1 MFCGSLRLLMQ
12 TPPHIAYL
20 YSRYPVVSQTFC
32 DTEMLALEAMG
43 FQITVGSLN
52 PPTTSFRHERL
63 DRLRAEIIYPPP
75 SPVLEAHPVNDP
87 LWLEMNALA
96 EEHDKRYGKA
106 YKSATRAR
114 NAFYF
119 AKELNQ
125 RGIKHVHVH
134 FANRAT
140 HTALFL
146 KKAGISFSFTA
157 HAQDLMIDLGST
169 ELLQEMAREAEFV
182 VAVSD
187 FSKGLLQSMCP
198 ESSGKIIR
206 IYNGLDPAAFR
217 PTCAPAGP
225 LKIVSIGRL
234 IDFKGFQHLI
244 PAIALLR
251 DRGIIVSL
259 KIVGDGPLRNALEKQ
274 INSLNI
280 NELVSLLGI
289 QSQDQIKHLM
299 EQSDV
304 FALGC
309 IVDAKGA
316 SDILPTVIL
325 EAMACG
331 KPVVSTKL
339 VGVPE
344 MVEHGISGL
353 LAEPGNEAQLADHL
367 ATLAHDPAMRAAMG
381 QAARAK
387 FESTFALEHTAGQ
400 LAGQFRKIPSP
411 AIQNKG
417 TPILCLLPDWPV
429 NAWTLAAAEIEF
441 LRKQKSIRLVSP
453 TCLPKLDSPPDGI
466 LFLPDAMVLESAWRN
481 TPNLVAKAESIY
493 EKCGSV
499 DGETFFREA
508 RRAVY
513 LIGQLSRWQVKHIHA
528 FRAESMLCAW
538 IINRLTGIHAS
549 ATIQEK
555 PDVSRS
561 SIETMGKDFI
571 FGSLSDSKIKLDWPD
586 ALNLHEPQP
595 KRGLF
600 KTAPP
605 APINDAPKV
614 WSEWM
619 KRVL

>member
-1 MFCGSLRLLMQ
+1 MQ
-12 TPPHIAYL
+12 NPPHIAYL

-43 FQITVGSLN
+43 FKITIGSLN

-63 DRLRAEIIYPPP
+63 DQLQAEILYPPP
-75 SPVLEAHPVNDP
+75 SPVLEVNQTNDP
-87 LWLEMNALA
+87 LWQEMSALA
-96 EEHDKRYGKA
+96 EIHDQRYGKA

-119 AKELNQ
+119 ARELNN

-157 HAQDLMIDLGST
+157 HAQDFMIDLGST
-169 ELLQEMAREAEFV
+169 ELLQAMAREAEFV

-198 ESSGKIIR
+198 ESTEKIIR
-206 IYNGLDPAAFR
+206 IYNGLDPASFTPKTL
-217 PTCAPAGP
+217 PTSAGP
-225 LKIVSIGRL
+225 LKIISIGRL

-251 DRGIIVSL
+251 DRGIDASL
-259 KIVGDGPLRNALEKQ
+259 QIIGEGPLRIALENQ
-274 INSLNI
+274 IKSLNL
-280 NELVSLLGI
+280 NDLVHLLGI
-289 QSQDQIKHLM
+289 QSQDQIKLLL

-309 IVDAKGA
+309 IVDSKGA

-344 MVEHGISGL
+344 MVNHGISGL
-353 LAEPGNEAQLADHL
+353 LADPGNEEQLADHL
-367 ATLAHDPAMRAAMG
+367 ATLAHDPALRNAMG
-381 QAARAK
+381 LAARAK
-387 FESTFALEHTAGQ
+387 FESTFALQHTAGQ
-400 LAGQFRKIPSP
+400 LADRFRKIPSP
-411 AIQNKG
+411 LVQIQA
-417 TPILCLLPDWPV
+417 TPILCLLPEWPV
-429 NAWTLAAAEIEF
+429 SGGALAESEIAF
-441 LRKQKSIRLVSP
+441 LRMHPSIRLVAP
-453 TCLPKLDSPPDGI
+453 TCQAKLTSPPDGI

-481 TPNLVAKAESIY
+481 NPGLVAKAESIY

-513 LIGQLSRWQVKHIHA
+513 LISQLNRWQVKHIHA
-528 FRAESMLCAW
+528 FRAESMLCTW
-538 IINRLTGIHAS
+538 IIHRLSGLTVS
-549 ATIQEK
+549 AAIQEK

-561 SIETMGKDFI
+561 SMETIGKDFL
-571 FGSLSDSKIKLDWPD
+571 FGSLSNSKVKLDWPD
-586 ALNLHEPQP
+586 ALNLRGPEP

-600 KTAPP
+600 KKTPP
-605 APINDAPKV
+605 APSNDAEKV
-614 WSEWM
+614 WKNWLSQ
-619 KRVL
+619 LL